1 MALSRA
7 PRRDNCSKVSIW
19 DVSKV
24 LEVLTEQQAVIVW
37 HLIIKNLKNNK
48 FLSRSTK
55 EKRTIASG
63 KSYSGTFNTTAVLT
77 HCPSRATQWLISLST
92 TLL

>member
-7 PRRDNCSKVSIW
+7 PRRENCPKESIW

-24 LEVLTEQQAVIVW
+24 LEVLTEPQAVVVW

-48 FLSRSTK
+48 FLRRSAK
-55 EKRTIASG
+55 EKRSISSG
-63 KSYSGTFNTTAVLT
+63 
-77 HCPSRATQWLISLST
+77 R
-92 TLL
+92 